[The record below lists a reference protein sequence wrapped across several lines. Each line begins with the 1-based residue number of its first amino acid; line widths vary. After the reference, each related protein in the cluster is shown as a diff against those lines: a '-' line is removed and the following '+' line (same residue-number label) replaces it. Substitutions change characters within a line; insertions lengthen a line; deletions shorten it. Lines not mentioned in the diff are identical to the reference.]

1 VTRATHPRPPS
12 AASPAEALRR
22 LFGRG
27 SIYTLVLAIQMSVGL
42 LVLPVVTRL
51 LSPAAYGRVA
61 AGLVVL
67 LVISVV
73 GAAGL
78 PEAASRAY
86 FTESDGHRAAHRL
99 IVATL
104 FIAVAVALVLE
115 LTGTEWAPL
124 LGVRYPGVL
133 RLAVWGGAAGSVML
147 GTQTL
152 LRVMDRVWAF
162 LSVSLLASVGGQGI
176 GLGLT
181 IAFRTPTA
189 YMAGLVIG
197 TGLAVVLGLALTGAL
212 RCGVPKLRELQ
223 RGLRMGAPFVPHS
236 LASYLVASADRVA
249 ILAVLGLAAAGRY
262 QVAYAIGGIGIALA
276 IALNQA
282 WLPLLLGTAEERRW
296 EILTATS
303 RSVHLIAA
311 FVAAT
316 IALSA
321 PLALLVAV
329 PGSYG
334 RAALVPVSAIV
345 AFSVLPYVTGAT
357 YSQVL
362 FLTGKTRLFALAA
375 PLAAVVN
382 IALNIALLPVIG
394 LVGAAVATVV
404 AYAVLPAVFAPAAFR
419 IVALSAALRDA
430 LCAWLIATPF
440 VIAGALL
447 PATPVGVTLRIAAGL
462 IAVACATRV
471 LVSAMRGPRRAAAS
485 ATARVANTNT
495 PVADTSVLVA
505 GASGAREISDATL
518 STVADLRTETTT
530 AGIHRLRFL
539 DGIRGLAAVYVVI
552 SHIWDTAFATRPP
565 SQAHLRELTAFLGFG
580 RYAVAVFIVVS
591 GFSLGLGAWKGELSW
606 PGGTR
611 TYIRR
616 RVRRIWPPY
625 AVAVLLSSLMAAT
638 LLSGNGGAFYDQVNN
653 IRVGGVLT
661 HLAMIQD
668 LYWAGPAGSSAF
680 WSIPIEFDI
689 YFFFLLVL
697 ALTRRWRRTP
707 YVLVAGLMLLTAV
720 TLEGSKVALLGWIGG
735 LYPSL
740 YCLFLL
746 GFLGAASAVRGAP
759 FISWVWRRLLLAV
772 MLGGIVLIVVCR
784 AKYTA
789 LGPLTDFI
797 VGPIVAFAITQLVAG
812 RMLSLQRQLTRR
824 LVVWVGDCSY
834 SLYLTHAVVIEV
846 VWRAAVTHLS
856 DDVLTRLVLELVL
869 GVPLAV
875 LVARLFYLAC
885 ERPFMRSQVARSRRA
900 FGVQLFVPAVRQA
913 SGARAESR
921 GARVG

>member
-1 VTRATHPRPPS
+1 MVTRANDQRRPS
-12 AASPAEALRR
+12 ATSSAEALRR

-27 SIYTLVLAIQMSVGL
+27 SIYTLVLAVQMSVGL

-51 LSPAAYGRVA
+51 LSPAAYGHVA
-61 AGLVVL
+61 AGVVVV

-78 PEAASRAY
+78 PEAASRTY
-86 FTESDGHRAAHRL
+86 FTQSDGHRAAHRL

-115 LTGTEWAPL
+115 LTGSEWAPL
-124 LGVRYPGVL
+124 LGVRYAGVL

-162 LSVSLLASVGGQGI
+162 LSVALVASVGGQGI
-176 GLGLT
+176 GLALT
-181 IAFRTPTA
+181 IALRSPTS

-197 TGLAVVLGLALTGAL
+197 TGLGVLLGLALTGAL
-212 RCGVPKLRELQ
+212 RCGMPTPDELR
-223 RGLRMGAPFVPHS
+223 RGLRLGAPFVPHS

-262 QVAYAIGGIGIALA
+262 QVAYAIGSIGIALA

-282 WLPLLLGTAEERRW
+282 WLPLLLGIAEERRW

-303 RSVHLIAA
+303 RSVHQIAA

-316 IALSA
+316 IALLV

-334 RAALVPVSAIV
+334 RMALVPVGAIV

-382 IALNIALLPVIG
+382 IGLNIILLPIVG

-404 AYAVLPAVFAPAAFR
+404 AYAVLPAIFAPAAFR
-419 IVALSAALRDA
+419 IVALSTALRDA
-430 LCAWLIATPF
+430 LRAWLIAAPF
-440 VIAGALL
+440 VIGGALL
-447 PATPVGVTLRIAAGL
+447 PATPVGVALRISAGL
-462 IAVACATRV
+462 IAVACAARV
-471 LVSAMRGPRRAAAS
+471 FVSAMRGPRQRAAT
-485 ATARVANTNT
+485 ATVS
-495 PVADTSVLVA
+495 PP
-505 GASGAREISDATL
+505 EISDATL
-518 STVADLRTETTT
+518 STVADLRAETTT

-552 SHIWDTAFATRPP
+552 SHVWDTAFATRLP
-565 SQAHLRELTAFLGFG
+565 SQAHLRQITAFLGFG

-591 GFSLGLGAWKGELSW
+591 GFSLGLGAWKGRLHW

-625 AVAVLLSSLMAAT
+625 AIAVLLSSLMAAT
-638 LLSGNGGAFYDQVNN
+638 LLSHDAGAFYTQVND
-653 IRVGGVLT
+653 IRISGVLT
-661 HLAMIQD
+661 HLALVQD
-668 LYWAGPAGSSAF
+668 LHWAGPAGSSAF

-707 YVLVAGLMLLTAV
+707 YVLLAGLMLLTAV
-720 TLEGSKVALLGWIGG
+720 TLEGSKIALLGWIGG

-746 GFLGAASAVRGAP
+746 GFLAAASAVRGAP
-759 FISWVWRRLLLAV
+759 FISGVWQRLLLAV
-772 MLGGIVLIVVCR
+772 ILGGIVLIGVCR
-784 AKYTA
+784 NKYTP

-797 VGPIVAFAITQLVAG
+797 VGPIVAFAITELAAG
-812 RMLSLQRQLTRR
+812 RLRLLQRQVTRR

-834 SLYLTHAVVIEV
+834 SLYLTHAVVIELI
-846 VWRAAVTHLS
+846 WRAVVTQLTG
-856 DDVLTRLVLELVL
+856 DVLARLILELL
-869 GVPLAV
+869 FAVPAAV
-875 LVARLFYLAC
+875 LVARLFYLGF
-885 ERPFMRSQVARSRRA
+885 ERPFVRA
-900 FGVQLFVPAVRQA
+900 QAPPAKSWMYAVRA
-913 SGARAESR
+913 AGLLVSR
-921 GARVG
+921 LADSWL